1 MDDGSGGQGLLII
14 AIIVITFINW
24 LSQTLKQKAAK
35 KNGEIVDES
44 YEQLS
49 KANEEAQYGPDQEM
63 SESPS
68 AEGPAQPVDIRELL
82 AAMTGAEAP
91 EQPRPV
97 PVITQDQQVP
107 EPELEVIDPY
117 YLEPEPE
124 PEPDPE
130 PAPDA
135 SEAYDVIPDHI
146 EPIGSVRKKIKTH
159 PIALKLRSEG
169 GAREAIILSEIL
181 GKPKAL
187 RDQ

>member
-35 KNGEIVDES
+35 KNGEIVDKS
-44 YEQLS
+44 YEQLK

-97 PVITQDQQVP
+97 PVITQEQQVP

-124 PEPDPE
+124 PEPE
-130 PAPDA
+130 PALGA
-135 SEAYDVIPDHI
+135 FEAYDVTPDHI

>member
-1 MDDGSGGQGLLII
+1 MDDGSGGQGLIII

-24 LSQTLKQKAAK
+24 LSQTLKEKAAK
-35 KNGEIVDES
+35 KNGEIVGES
-44 YEQLS
+44 QGQVNEVKEQ
-49 KANEEAQYGPDQEM
+49 AQYSPVQQM

-68 AEGPAQPVDIRELL
+68 EQGPGQAMDIRELL

-107 EPELEVIDPY
+107 EPEPEVFDPY

-124 PEPDPE
+124 PEPEPE
-130 PAPDA
+130 LDA
-135 SEAYDVIPDHI
+135 SDAYDLAPEHI
-146 EPIGSVRKKIKTH
+146 VPIGSDSKTKKTH

-187 RDQ
+187 RD